1 MITFEQLKQKGYI
14 IEVNTTGAMIVDTI
28 DADDIPLTSLQEATY
43 TQKNI
48 IYDNCEQTYDLVDVS
63 TNDIVYSANDIDD
76 LIQEINKRLK
86 ENTNLANEQLNNLKW
101 ILEFAIVNEV
111 IDFEKYNPDTLNI
124 SDTEAAKR
132 TANDIR
138 KIINIIE
145 ENSTKED

>member
-28 DADDIPLTSLQEATY
+28 DADDISLTSLQEATY

-48 IYDNCEQTYDLVDVS
+48 IYDDCD
-63 TNDIVYSANDIDD
+63 
-76 LIQEINKRLK
+76 
-86 ENTNLANEQLNNLKW
+86 
-101 ILEFAIVNEV
+101 
-111 IDFEKYNPDTLNI
+111 PDTLNI

>member
-28 DADDIPLTSLQEATY
+28 DPDNIPLTSLQEATY

-76 LIQEINKRLK
+76 LIDDFLEHPEIGAPLFGPLINTVTRGARLRK
-86 ENTNLANEQLNNLKW
+86 FYLRSAATGVGKSRSMIADACYLSC
-101 ILEFAIVNEV
+101 
-111 IDFEKYNPDTLNI
+111 EKYYQDDVGL
-124 SDTEAAKR
+124 AQCLQL
-132 TANDIR
+132 
-138 KIINIIE
+138 
-145 ENSTKED
+145 

>member
-1 MITFEQLKQKGYI
+1 MITFERLKQKGYI

-28 DADDIPLTSLQEATY
+28 DADDIPLTSLQEANY

-86 ENTNLANEQLNNLKW
+86 EN
-101 ILEFAIVNEV
+101 
-111 IDFEKYNPDTLNI
+111 
-124 SDTEAAKR
+124 
-132 TANDIR
+132 
-138 KIINIIE
+138 
-145 ENSTKED
+145 

>member
-63 TNDIVYSANDIDD
+63 TYDIVYSANDIDD

-86 ENTNLANEQLNNLKW
+86 EN
-101 ILEFAIVNEV
+101 
-111 IDFEKYNPDTLNI
+111 
-124 SDTEAAKR
+124 
-132 TANDIR
+132 
-138 KIINIIE
+138 
-145 ENSTKED
+145 